1 MNWRLG
7 AIFAVVFLLIY
18 LLVTRMRGRGGR

>member
-7 AIFAVVFLLIY
+7 AIFAVVFLMVY
-18 LLVTRMRGRGGR
+18 LLVTRIRKPGGP